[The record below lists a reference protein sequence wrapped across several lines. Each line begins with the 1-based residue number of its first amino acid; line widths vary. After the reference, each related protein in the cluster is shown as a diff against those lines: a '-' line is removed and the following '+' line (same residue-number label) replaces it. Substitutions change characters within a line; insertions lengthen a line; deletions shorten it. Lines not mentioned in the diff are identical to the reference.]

1 MEKMKR
7 VFLIFCV
14 LMLSG
19 CWWTTQN
26 AHMPMGTSPLV
37 TWGMG
42 EAVSLSITGKMMED
56 HVASWVT
63 GKECSVERF
72 IKGEGKFCMTP
83 AELARAERPDW
94 KAEKVYCYKSIAAP
108 TCYNQPSP
116 YATDV
121 LIGIYERPIF
131 PLNDYD

>member
-1 MEKMKR
+1 
-7 VFLIFCV
+7 
-14 LMLSG
+14 
-19 CWWTTQN
+19 
-26 AHMPMGTSPLV
+26 
-37 TWGMG
+37 MG

-83 AELARAERPDW
+83 AELARAARPDW